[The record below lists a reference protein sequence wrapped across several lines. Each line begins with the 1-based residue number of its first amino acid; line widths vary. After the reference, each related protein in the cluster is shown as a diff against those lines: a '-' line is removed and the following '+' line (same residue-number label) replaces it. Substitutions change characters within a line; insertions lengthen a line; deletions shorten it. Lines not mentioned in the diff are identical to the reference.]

1 MQKLNNSQT
10 VYVNLPK
17 QDYVESGAEEIVK
30 EDTASWFEKIINF
43 ITGK

>member
-10 VYVNLPK
+10 VYINLPK
-17 QDYVESGAEEIVK
+17 QDYVEPATEEIVK
-30 EDTASWFEKIINF
+30 EDNLNFIKKILRV